1 VNEVRAWTVALDA
14 VEDSDE
20 FPRDRRRK
28 NRVRRNLSGI
38 AVELTD
44 GHERVEVARVAF
56 VRRNSRNPE
65 ADFGEQLAAEIDKAE
80 QAAEALNEWL
90 DERERMI
97 EEQYMEIQDRVREI
111 VGEPA
116 ELPA

>member
-44 GHERVEVARVAF
+44 GHER
-56 VRRNSRNPE
+56 
-65 ADFGEQLAAEIDKAE
+65 E